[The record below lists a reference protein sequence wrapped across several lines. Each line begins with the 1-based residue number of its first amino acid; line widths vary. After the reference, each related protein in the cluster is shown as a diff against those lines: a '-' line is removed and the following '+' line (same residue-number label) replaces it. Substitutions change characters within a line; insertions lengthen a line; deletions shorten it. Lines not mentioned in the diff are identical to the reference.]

1 MKKATLQSQRNAEQT
16 SQKIDYAMR
25 DMVKNDYG
33 VSSIK
38 QSDVEARAV
47 LYQLD
52 HNELTKNKTEATS
65 WLKALTTALDDQE
78 TKIDHKR
85 LDWGIN
91 QVKALINRL
100 VELAHDL
107 IKGMTR

>member
-1 MKKATLQSQRNAEQT
+1 ML
-16 SQKIDYAMR
+16 
-25 DMVKNDYG
+25 KNDYG
-33 VSSIK
+33 MTSIK

-65 WLKALTTALDDQE
+65 WLNALTTARDDQE
-78 TKIDHKR
+78 TKINHKR
-85 LDWGIN
+85 LDWGID

-100 VELAHDL
+100 VELARDL
-107 IKGMTR
+107 FKGMTR